1 MNSLRNTSF
10 QLFMTALQNPHPHPK
25 FRCLKGQL
33 FLSDSSLSW
42 AGLSWATPWLQVPSP
57 GVETTK
63 SDGKTHSRIDLGLGC
78 WEKPDLHGHCALFC
92 HSGASSPPHLFKE
105 SETLGFF
112 LGADFK
118 VVKIGSPLQSDM
130 ASQITELISSVISQ
144 ASQAVGPIKGSR
156 GANGTLHLEVSTKYL
171 D

>member
-10 QLFMTALQNPHPHPK
+10 QFFMTALQNPHPHPK

-42 AGLSWATPWLQVPSP
+42 AGLSWAAPWLQVPSP

-63 SDGKTHSRIDLGLGC
+63 SDGKTHSRIDLELGR
-78 WEKPDLHGHCALFC
+78 WEKPDIHGHCALFC
-92 HSGASSPPHLFKE
+92 RSGASSPPHLFEE

-118 VVKIGSPLQSDM
+118 VVKNWLPSSIRHGLTNQGTYFLCNQSGKPSLR
-130 ASQITELISSVISQ
+130 AHQRL
-144 ASQAVGPIKGSR
+144 
-156 GANGTLHLEVSTKYL
+156 
-171 D
+171 